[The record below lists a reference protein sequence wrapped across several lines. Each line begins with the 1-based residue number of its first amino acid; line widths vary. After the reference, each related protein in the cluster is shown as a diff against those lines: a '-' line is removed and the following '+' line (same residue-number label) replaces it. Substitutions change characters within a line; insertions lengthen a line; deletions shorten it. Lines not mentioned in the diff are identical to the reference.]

1 MDDPS
6 LSSTGFPFASRP
18 RVARLLLLLLALV
31 AFALWF
37 SSRAL
42 LTANFLPHWYCYAGN
57 TRLLWT
63 TVLGD
68 LFIGLS
74 YVVISAT
81 LVYILRRAGRDLPY
95 QDFFWAFGL
104 FIASCGLTHF
114 LEIVTVWRPVYWLAA
129 AAKILTAVSS
139 VGTAIVLFAAA
150 EDIASF
156 ARIARQASSQR
167 GQQQLRALYMATP
180 LAVLS
185 FDLDGLITSWNP
197 GAEKIFG
204 FRESEVLGRPSPIV
218 PTELRNEHLSLQ
230 KNAQSGSVSRNYET
244 SRRCADGR
252 VIPVSIS
259 SAPLYRQDGR
269 QTGIMAVIEDI
280 SDRKR
285 IELELQQKSAIL
297 LTVTHALN
305 IYLDS
310 ADWNLA
316 ARELLSFATSQ
327 TGSDCGYLGV
337 LIDESRLQI
346 LAADDTRLDLS
357 IDPRSVDPLNPP
369 TEQDSRPLQPRLQ
382 NLFSQIILSGNT
394 VIENQPVNGFATT
407 GLPANH
413 PPLECFLGLPIY
425 KGNNVAGLIAVAN
438 RTGGYTGE
446 EWRPLETM
454 SRAIGILYDNYRQ
467 SLTRSAVEEKQATL
481 EAHLRQSQNLELLA
495 RVAGG
500 FAHDFNNMLMI
511 LSGASELLDRSLGPE
526 SLSRVYVE
534 QIQRSTAKAAAITRQ
549 LLAFSRKQVLDIQ
562 PMDLHAALSEAKS
575 MLAHVLPS
583 SIELEFTP
591 LAARSWVRSDLPQI
605 VQVILNLSNNS
616 RDAMPAGGRLT
627 ISTRNTEKPP
637 VLAPPAAAET
647 ADWVVLEVRDT
658 GIGMDKKT
666 LPQIFEPFFTTK
678 PVGKGTGLGLSTVYG
693 VVRQGGGHIDV
704 HSEPGQGAF
713 FELYFPVIAVPVPS
727 PESQFADSEDALRD
741 SATILLVD
749 DESALVHA
757 IGEFLRESGYIV
769 LDAFTSQ
776 DALDLA
782 KEYPG
787 TIDLLVSD
795 VVMPGLRGPDLHRQ
809 ILEFQPGIQ
818 VLFMSGYAE
827 GLAEMALPP
836 GALFLQK
843 PFRFST
849 LLSSVRQLQS
859 RI

>member
-18 RVARLLLLLLALV
+18 RVARLLLLLLSLL

-74 YVVISAT
+74 YVLISAT
-81 LVYILRRAGRDLPY
+81 LVHIIRRAGQDLPY
-95 QDFFWAFGL
+95 QGFFWAFGL
-104 FIASCGLTHF
+104 FIVSCGLTHF
-114 LEIVTVWRPVYWLAA
+114 LEIVTVWQPVYWLAA

-139 VGTAIVLFAAA
+139 VGTAIVFFAAA

-156 ARIARQASSQR
+156 ARAVRLASSQR

-180 LAVLS
+180 MAVLS

-204 FRESEVLGRPSPIV
+204 FRESDVLGKPSPIV
-218 PTELRNEHLSLQ
+218 PTELRNEHQSLQ
-230 KNAQSGSVSRNYET
+230 KSTRSGSVTRNYET
-244 SRRCADGR
+244 SRKRADGR

-259 SAPLYRQDGR
+259 SAPLYSQDGR

-280 SDRKR
+280 SERKR
-285 IELELQQKSAIL
+285 IELELLQKSAIL

-316 ARELLSFATSQ
+316 ARELLSFATTQ

-346 LAADDTRLDLS
+346 LAADDTRLELS
-357 IDPRSVDPLNPP
+357 IDPRSVDPFTDQNSAPI
-369 TEQDSRPLQPRLQ
+369 QPRLQ

-394 VIENQPVNGFATT
+394 VIENRPVNGFAMT
-407 GLPANH
+407 GLPADH
-413 PPLECFLGLPIY
+413 PPLECFLGVPIY

-438 RTGGYTGE
+438 HTGGYTGE

-467 SLTRSAVEEKQATL
+467 SLTRSAVEEKQAAL

-583 SIELEFTP
+583 SVELEFTP
-591 LAARSWVRSDLPQI
+591 LAACSWIRSDLPQI

-627 ISTRNTEKPP
+627 ISTRNAEKPP
-637 VLAPPAAAET
+637 ALAPTAAAEI

-693 VVRQGGGHIDV
+693 VARQSGGYIDV

-713 FELYFPVIAVPVPS
+713 FELYFPVIAVPLPS
-727 PESQFADSEDALRD
+727 PETPFADSEDAPRN

-769 LDAFTSQ
+769 LDAFSSQ

-795 VVMPGLRGPDLHRQ
+795 VIMPGLRGPDLHRQ